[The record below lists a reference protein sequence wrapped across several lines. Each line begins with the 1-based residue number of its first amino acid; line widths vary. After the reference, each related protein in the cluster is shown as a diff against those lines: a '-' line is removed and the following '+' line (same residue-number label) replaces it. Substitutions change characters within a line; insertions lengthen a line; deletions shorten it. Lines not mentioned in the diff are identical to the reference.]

1 MAGMVSELT
10 LELRPYDRETAA
22 HRHDFHQLVLPVSGV
37 MEMSIDGRQGSV
49 DEAGMALV
57 AAGSEHAFA
66 SDGGNCFVVADVPEA
81 LAPELARLP
90 AFIPLDTSLAQYVAF
105 LHAQLRSGGSPVSE
119 RQMLLL
125 LLQLLQ
131 ERFGHRPR
139 LDRRIDT
146 VRDHLDRH
154 FDQPV
159 TRDQLSALAHLGQRQ
174 LNDLF
179 RRELGMTPQ
188 QYLIEKRMQRAWQ
201 LLSETDLQVQQIA
214 EQVGYSNLAAF
225 SDRFRRH
232 FGRSPRQFR
241 RHGE

>member
-1 MAGMVSELT
+1 MTTELT
-10 LELRPYDRETAA
+10 LELRSYDRETAA

-37 MEMSIDGRQGSV
+37 MEMMIDGRAGCV
-49 DEAGMALV
+49 DEGALAVVSAGAD
-57 AAGSEHAFA
+57 HAFA
-66 SDGGNCFVVADVPEA
+66 SDAGNCFVVADIPGS

-90 AFIPLDTSLAQYVAF
+90 AFIPLDTSLARYVAF
-105 LHAQLRSGGSPVSE
+105 LHAQLREGGSPASE

-131 ERFGHRPR
+131 ERFDHRLR
-139 LDRRIDT
+139 LDRRIEA
-146 VRDHLDRH
+146 VRSHIDRH

-159 TRDQLSALAHLGQRQ
+159 TLEQLSALAHLGQRQ

-188 QYLIEKRMQRAWQ
+188 QYLIEMRMQHAWQ
-201 LLSETDLQVQQIA
+201 LLSESDLQVQQVA
-214 EQVGYSNLAAF
+214 ERVGYSNLAAF

-241 RHGE
+241 RNAE

>member
-1 MAGMVSELT
+1 MVGMTSELT
-10 LELRPYDRETAA
+10 LELRSYDREAA
-22 HRHDFHQLVLPVSGV
+22 SHRHDFHQLVLPASGV
-37 MEMSIDGRQGSV
+37 MEMSIDEREGSV
-49 DEAGMALV
+49 NEGGLAFV

-66 SDGGNCFVVADVPEA
+66 STGGNCFVVADVPAA

-90 AFIPLDTSLAQYVAF
+90 AFIPLDTTLAHYVAF
-105 LHAQLRSGGSPVSE
+105 LHAQLQSGGSPASE

-139 LDRRIDT
+139 LDRRIEA
-146 VRDHLDRH
+146 VREHLDGH
-154 FDQPV
+154 FDKPV
-159 TRDQLSALAHLGQRQ
+159 TREQLSLLAHLGQRQ

-188 QYLIEKRMQRAWQ
+188 QYLIERRMQRAWQ
-201 LLSETDLQVQQIA
+201 LLSETDLQVQQVA
-214 EQVGYSNLAAF
+214 ERVGYSNLAAF

-241 RHGE
+241 RHAE